1 MKKIVRL
8 TESDLTRIVKKIIN
22 EQTWGG
28 ILDMPETGQEVTGM
42 VGINQ
47 NVASKTEGQVDAALM
62 TEVKKNHPL
71 FLNYLKSKGLKETST
86 KLILNSGPFVITY
99 QYEINPTWKWPGNG
113 KFIITKPD
121 TKKYGLYNLDM
132 TDKFK
137 KIKPLFK
144 EGKRYILV
152 ENNSHGQFGKLLRQ
166 ETGVEIKE
174 KILKYDGRA
183 ITVEEIIDKL

>member
-1 MKKIVRL
+1 MKKVIRL
-8 TESDLTRIVKKIIN
+8 TESDLTIIVKRIIN
-22 EQTWGG
+22 EQAWGG
-28 ILDMPETGQEVTGM
+28 LLDMPETGQEVTGM

-47 NVASKTEGQVDAALM
+47 NVASKTKGQIAAALM

-71 FLNYLKSKGLKETST
+71 FLNYLKSKGFKETST

-99 QYEINPTWKWPGNG
+99 QYEINPTWKWPENG
-113 KFIITKPD
+113 KIIITKPD

-144 EGKRYILV
+144 AFTTEVTYD
-152 ENNSHGQFGKLLRQ
+152 SFGKFITIKPSGNEMFQFFGDSYFKEFKTSFNNLLDNLQ
-166 ETGVEIKE
+166 
-174 KILKYDGRA
+174 
-183 ITVEEIIDKL
+183 